1 MPLAE
6 GVLIIFALAN
16 QLLLMVLFLANAIF
30 QRANFA
36 IVKIVK
42 KGVVDCETDEL
53 RYQNID
59 YEYNTVSSYKIT
71 GDNKPQD
78 LLKWVSESILRSQK
92 QINVLYKTPNALQ
105 WMKLYTTIL
114 CYHTTHTVSK
124 GDYTAAMR
132 QLRQGFRFAPDDET
146 IRINNR
152 QWYYGNERKT
162 WGNIA
167 LNIFRDYFKDFST
180 YHN

>member
-30 QRANFA
+30 QSANFA

-59 YEYNTVSSYKIT
+59 YE
-71 GDNKPQD
+71 
-78 LLKWVSESILRSQK
+78 
-92 QINVLYKTPNALQ
+92 
-105 WMKLYTTIL
+105 
-114 CYHTTHTVSK
+114 
-124 GDYTAAMR
+124 
-132 QLRQGFRFAPDDET
+132 
-146 IRINNR
+146 
-152 QWYYGNERKT
+152 
-162 WGNIA
+162 
-167 LNIFRDYFKDFST
+167 
-180 YHN
+180 

>member
-59 YEYNTVSSYKIT
+59 YE
-71 GDNKPQD
+71 
-78 LLKWVSESILRSQK
+78 
-92 QINVLYKTPNALQ
+92 
-105 WMKLYTTIL
+105 
-114 CYHTTHTVSK
+114 
-124 GDYTAAMR
+124 
-132 QLRQGFRFAPDDET
+132 
-146 IRINNR
+146 
-152 QWYYGNERKT
+152 
-162 WGNIA
+162 
-167 LNIFRDYFKDFST
+167 
-180 YHN
+180 

>member
-53 RYQNID
+53 RLIL
-59 YEYNTVSSYKIT
+59 
-71 GDNKPQD
+71 G
-78 LLKWVSESILRSQK
+78 LLKKSQC
-92 QINVLYKTPNALQ
+92 QTG
-105 WMKLYTTIL
+105 
-114 CYHTTHTVSK
+114 THTVNMK
-124 GDYTAAMR
+124 FYV
-132 QLRQGFRFAPDDET
+132 
-146 IRINNR
+146 I
-152 QWYYGNERKT
+152 
-162 WGNIA
+162 
-167 LNIFRDYFKDFST
+167 
-180 YHN
+180 